1 MEKLYMCTIVGS
13 LVRDFVL
20 IIFFQLYDSKI
31 GLLEINLFWVSK
43 YDPLNFHIGRRT
55 NPLLI

>member
-1 MEKLYMCTIVGS
+1 MCTIVGS
-13 LVRDFVL
+13 SVRDFVL

-31 GLLEINLFWVSK
+31 RLLEINLFWVGK
-43 YDPLNFHIGRRT
+43 CDPLNFHIGRRT

>member
-1 MEKLYMCTIVGS
+1 MCTIVGS
-13 LVRDFVL
+13 SVRDFVL

-31 GLLEINLFWVSK
+31 RLLEINIFWVGK